1 MLRAS
6 ETALRRCCRG
16 WPARAQVAGLALA
29 PESPVW
35 LRWRGRRAA
44 AELAEQR
51 LLGPAW
57 RAAVGEP
64 EEEGA
69 LLENGGEV
77 RTPTRVSCWDGMGS
91 AYQCNQSAVC
101 GSGACS
107 RIRVRCVAYLSGTLP

>member
-1 MLRAS
+1 
-6 ETALRRCCRG
+6 
-16 WPARAQVAGLALA
+16 VAGLALA

-77 RTPTRVSCWDGMGS
+77 RTPMRVSCWEGVCTSTGLRLRRM
-91 AYQCNQSAVC
+91 AV
-101 GSGACS
+101 
-107 RIRVRCVAYLSGTLP
+107 GTLA

>member
-6 ETALRRCCRG
+6 ETALRRCSRD

-69 LLENGGEV
+69 LLENGRGADPDEGQLLG
-77 RTPTRVSCWDGMGS
+77 WDGVGISM
-91 AYQCNQSAVC
+91 QSIC
-101 GSGACS
+101 GLRQWRMLAD
-107 RIRVRCVAYLSGTLP
+107 